1 MHPTLVRQLRRATGL
16 APEEVVSPWKELLE
30 AVERTYTDFDEDRAL
45 IERSLEV
52 SSSELRALI
61 ALLQATLEAT
71 NEGVLVV
78 DGKDKVANYN
88 QRFVDIWQVEKEVL
102 ALRDPLKILEA
113 VVDMVND
120 PHALRENVEYAFAH
134 PNESTHI
141 LISFKDGRHVELSS
155 KPQFIDNKGA
165 GRVWSSRDI
174 TERVQAEIE
183 LKTKLATL
191 ERLNRAMVD
200 RELKM
205 VELKDRIKEM
215 ERTLEGKS

>member
-61 ALLQATLEAT
+61 ALLQATLKAT

-113 VVDMVND
+113 VVDMV
-120 PHALRENVEYAFAH
+120 
-134 PNESTHI
+134 
-141 LISFKDGRHVELSS
+141 K
-155 KPQFIDNKGA
+155 
-165 GRVWSSRDI
+165 
-174 TERVQAEIE
+174 
-183 LKTKLATL
+183 
-191 ERLNRAMVD
+191 
-200 RELKM
+200 
-205 VELKDRIKEM
+205 
-215 ERTLEGKS
+215 